1 MKNNSKNRNNSRIML
16 AVCISFIITLGWL
29 CLAMFSKP
37 LYANVDNFTIAVV
50 TNGLFG
56 EDGYTY
62 YLHPWLC
69 KYLNVISKV
78 LTSADVYTLLMHIL
92 LFNAFWIL
100 YYFIIKGKYSIK
112 SKVCLI
118 LIILS
123 SALAINIWS
132 NNYTIQAAFFAMT
145 GSIVLM
151 KNSKEKNRWLY
162 IIGLFFICIGFMWR
176 IQGALLSV
184 PFVLLDIV
192 VHFIKEKKK
201 LRNYIWY
208 IVIPVCCILTLVVAQ
223 KVVNNSPK
231 YKDGIEYSIYRTK
244 VEDFP
249 VESWDNISTKT
260 DILQSEYEAAVHWTL
275 LDTDVINTEL
285 FKKISDVASRN
296 AFSYSIA
303 GISGALIEM
312 IRCIVTY
319 RNWTLLIGGIIV
331 CSLYFLVRKRYS
343 WRLILESILG
353 ILGAGIIL
361 LYFTIRG
368 RAISHVW
375 ISVMLITEM
384 LHIEIIAREIG
395 DDLQK
400 ENQDFMIKM
409 GTICCIAIL
418 WIIARSNWNVPQF
431 AVNARKNNALE
442 FEQKC
447 DDNALYLWGGWHKN
461 ISWTY
466 MGIGKLPTKKFIQHN
481 MAVGDWTYGQTYFK
495 EYLEEIE
502 TENPAKALLI
512 REQTYYVSED
522 YEELLLYLQEHYG
535 KDIAVQKIGEIQSI
549 PVWKFVKAWR
559 S

>member
-1 MKNNSKNRNNSRIML
+1 M
-16 AVCISFIITLGWL
+16 
-29 CLAMFSKP
+29 
-37 LYANVDNFTIAVV
+37 
-50 TNGLFG
+50 
-56 EDGYTY
+56 
-62 YLHPWLC
+62 
-69 KYLNVISKV
+69 
-78 LTSADVYTLLMHIL
+78 
-92 LFNAFWIL
+92 
-100 YYFIIKGKYSIK
+100 
-112 SKVCLI
+112 
-118 LIILS
+118 
-123 SALAINIWS
+123 
-132 NNYTIQAAFFAMT
+132 
-145 GSIVLM
+145 
-151 KNSKEKNRWLY
+151 
-162 IIGLFFICIGFMWR
+162 
-176 IQGALLSV
+176 
-184 PFVLLDIV
+184 
-192 VHFIKEKKK
+192 
-201 LRNYIWY
+201 
-208 IVIPVCCILTLVVAQ
+208 
-223 KVVNNSPK
+223 
-231 YKDGIEYSIYRTK
+231 
-244 VEDFP
+244 
-249 VESWDNISTKT
+249 
-260 DILQSEYEAAVHWTL
+260 
-275 LDTDVINTEL
+275 
-285 FKKISDVASRN
+285 ASRN

-319 RNWTLLIGGIIV
+319 RNWTLLIGGIII
-331 CSLYFLVRKRYS
+331 CSLYFLIRKRYS

-384 LHIEIIAREIG
+384 LHIEIIAREIEG

-466 MGIGKLPTKKFIQHN
+466 MGIGKLPTEKFIQHN
-481 MAVGDWTYGQTYFK
+481 MTVGDWIYGQTYFK

-502 TENPAKALLI
+502 AENPAKALLI

-535 KDIAVQKIGEIQSI
+535 KDIAAQKIGEIQSI